1 MAARGNATMEEA
13 IRLVLETQGREG
25 VDALREA
32 LARVG
37 DVSVET
43 QAETSGLIDNLV
55 ELNEAAA
62 KVARHGELSEE
73 LQRTQTA
80 LDQASQ
86 SAYQLTLELGN
97 AEKPSRELVRA
108 QKAAR
113 EEVGRLE
120 GAVQKQ
126 WQALER
132 ADTEL
137 GSLGVNTADFAQ
149 AQADLRNN
157 IGRTT
162 TAVAEQVK
170 VVEKQAAAQRQ
181 LRDRMEEGDDKF
193 RKFARSGTAAAES
206 LESYRGRAAAARD
219 ETARVA
225 KEADGASGVFG
236 RLRGVV
242 AGVFGFFS
250 ARSLIGGLRSIVTEG
265 SNAEQELGQLNAVLA
280 STGRQSEFAAD
291 ELQKLAERLAGASN
305 FASGD
310 IINAQTR
317 LLSYTNI
324 LKGEFPDA
332 MQIVIDQSARLGISL
347 EQSAEIV
354 GRSLQEPTKAMQALG
369 RQGFVLEESQK
380 SLLAQLE
387 ATGKTA
393 EAQRIIMDLLVE
405 SYGGAATAQ
414 KVGAIA
420 GLWKS
425 VSENFKDFQ
434 QDIADRGVLDYF
446 KAQLSEV
453 LDTTARLQRDGT
465 LGRWAQAIADNVVRV
480 SRAAVQLVRDLAP
493 LGKALA
499 DGAAVMAR
507 NVEQVVLLAKVYA
520 GLKLVQLVTHFS
532 ALTSAKLADLAA
544 TKALTAANI
553 ANAASGALV
562 GRGVAS
568 AGTAAQRAA
577 GQMLAAGTMMGRLRQ
592 AMLAIP
598 RLVRF
603 TIVGI
608 GVPWAIEQMV
618 KLKQTIDDIR
628 IAEEQVARHQRTLN
642 SLRTE
647 NIRIGQ
653 QMQALYKANAS
664 EAVRTAAELNA
675 MTRVEAEGY
684 QFRLR
689 EASKYYEGVIRLAR
703 ATGDVQAAEEA
714 RNRRNALLQG
724 LKDAEAFLDRNRIP
738 AGVRAIINE
747 LHGIGNSSDEAKT
760 KISALLQTLDFDK
773 SESLSNV
780 GLAIARIGSSSGEA
794 ARHVTEGLEAALLQ
808 LSGEALL
815 KLQTSVQTTFAT
827 FEEAPRG
834 AAMVVDT
841 ILLTAMRRLGV
852 ASSQWGQDVTT
863 AGRDA
868 IDTFTTVAT
877 AANATAAQ
885 IEAAFNAALSLA
897 STEAEAKALGDAMKA
912 AGEQGKVG
920 FEATD
925 RALAALRARV
935 GEIQGAL
942 DPLNASFR
950 RLGVTSKA
958 ELDRA
963 AAAAKD
969 AFHEIRQAAGRGE
982 AAIED
987 VRAAAQRYGEAMRA
1001 AAANSDAATRQRVE
1015 NEIRVMEQI
1024 FRVNEGLDEMANAG
1038 TRAGDAV
1045 AGGAGRAASAL
1056 QGTSSAASDA
1066 AQNLDKVAAAGSNAG
1081 KGTAE
1086 TEQGAERAGV
1096 ALGNMS
1102 KAAVDSLMAMNR
1114 YIASPRLWIGAMNR
1128 QLELINEQQSAV
1140 DGLTASYQAQTAA
1153 LDPQTRQLEELR
1165 QSYQYATDEQL
1176 RGLAASKAAFQERR
1190 AQIRQEAEARRDA
1203 RREAAI
1209 QAAGGDA
1216 SSRSSAATG
1225 ARSLGRLEI
1234 VMPEGETRA
1243 LLTDQDGAELVAEML
1258 QQLARSKS
1266 SSQLRRRT

>member
-55 ELNEAAA
+55 ELNETAA
-62 KVARHGELSEE
+62 KAARYGELTKE
-73 LQRTQTA
+73 LERSQTA

-108 QKAAR
+108 QEAAR
-113 EEVGRLE
+113 EEVTRLE

-162 TAVAEQVK
+162 TAVGEQVK
-170 VVEKQAAAQRQ
+170 VVERQAAAQRQ
-181 LRDRMEEGDDKF
+181 LRERMADGDAEF
-193 RKFARSGTAAAES
+193 RKFARSGTAAADS
-206 LESYRGRAAAARD
+206 LEAYRGRAAAARE

-225 KEADGASGVFG
+225 KEADGAGGVFG

-250 ARSLIGGLRSIVTEG
+250 ARSLLGGLKSIVTEG
-265 SNAEQELGQLNAVLA
+265 SNAEQEIGQINAALA
-280 STGRQSEFAAD
+280 STGRESEFAAG
-291 ELQKLAERLAGASN
+291 ELRGVADALAAASN
-305 FASGD
+305 FDAGD
-310 IINAQTR
+310 ITNAQTR

-324 LKGEFPDA
+324 LRTEFPDA

-347 EQSAEIV
+347 EQSAEII
-354 GRSLQEPTKAMQALG
+354 GRSLQEPAKAMQALG

-380 SLLAQLE
+380 QLLAQLE
-387 ATGKTA
+387 ATGQTA

-405 SYGGAATAQ
+405 SYGGAAAAQ
-414 KVGAIA
+414 KVGTIA

-425 VSENFKDFQ
+425 VGENFRDFQ
-434 QDIADRGVLDYF
+434 ERIADKGVLQFF
-446 KAQLSEV
+446 KAQLSDL
-453 LDTTARLQRDGT
+453 LDTVSRLQSNGT
-465 LGRWAQAIADNVVRV
+465 LDRWAQAISENVVRV
-480 SRAAVQLVRDLAP
+480 SRATVQLVRDLAP

-499 DGAAVMAR
+499 DGAGVLAR
-507 NVEQVVLLAKVYA
+507 NAEQVILLAKVYA

-553 ANAASGALV
+553 ANAASSALI
-562 GRGVAS
+562 GRGAAS
-568 AGTAAQRAA
+568 AGIAAQRAA
-577 GQMLAAGTMMGRLRQ
+577 EQMLAAGTLMGRLRT

-598 RLVRF
+598 RIVRF
-603 TIVGI
+603 SVVGF

-618 KLKQTIDDIR
+618 KLKTTIDDIR
-628 IAEEQVARHQRTLN
+628 IAEEQVARHERALN
-642 SLRTE
+642 SLRAD

-664 EAVRTAAELNA
+664 EAVRSAADLNA

-684 QFRLR
+684 RYRLN
-689 EASKYYEGVIRLAR
+689 EATKYYEGVIRLAR
-703 ATGDVQAAEEA
+703 ATGDAQAVEEA
-714 RNRRNALLQG
+714 RSRRNALLQG
-724 LKDAEAFLDRNRIP
+724 LKDSEAFLDRNRIP
-738 AGVRAIINE
+738 AGVRAIVNE
-747 LHGIGNSSDEAKT
+747 LSGIGRSSDEAKT

-773 SESLSNV
+773 SQSLGDV
-780 GLAIARIGSSSGEA
+780 GLALARIGSASEEA
-794 ARHVTEGLEAALLQ
+794 ARHVTEGLEASLLQ
-808 LSGEALL
+808 LSGESLL
-815 KLQTSVQTTFAT
+815 KLQTAVQSTFAT

-852 ASSQWGQDVTT
+852 ESSQWGQSITT

-868 IDTFTTVAT
+868 IDTFTAVAN
-877 AANATAAQ
+877 ASNATAAQ
-885 IEAAFNAALSLA
+885 IEAAFNAGLSLA
-897 STEAEAKALGDAMKA
+897 STEAEAKALGDVLETA
-912 AGEQGKVG
+912 AQQGKIG
-920 FEATD
+920 FEAAE
-925 RALAALRARV
+925 RAAAALKARV

-950 RLGVTSKA
+950 RLGITSKA

-963 AAAAKD
+963 RDAAKD
-969 AFHEIRQAAGRGE
+969 AFHQIRQAAGRGE

-987 VRAAAQRYGEAMRA
+987 VRAAAQRYAEAMRA

-1024 FRVNEGLDEMANAG
+1024 FRVNDGLDEMAKAG

-1045 AGGAGRAASAL
+1045 AGGAGRAATAL
-1056 QGTSSAASDA
+1056 GETSSAAADA
-1066 AQNLDKVAAAGSNAG
+1066 ASNLDSVAEAGGKAG
-1081 KGTAE
+1081 ESAGDLGEEAE
-1086 TEQGAERAGV
+1086 KAGV
-1096 ALGNMS
+1096 ALGGMS
-1102 KAAVDSLMAMNR
+1102 KEAAQSLFALNEFAATPRMWAM
-1114 YIASPRLWIGAMNR
+1114 LMNR
-1128 QLELINEQQSAV
+1128 QLKIIKDQATEV
-1140 DGLTASYQAQTAA
+1140 DALTRSYEAQTEA
-1153 LDPQTRQLEELR
+1153 LNPQIEQVDELR
-1165 QSYQYATDEQL
+1165 QVYQYATDEQL
-1176 RGLAASKAAFQERR
+1176 RGLAAAKAAFEERRRQILEERR
-1190 AQIRQEAEARRDA
+1190 AQRDA
-1203 RREAAI
+1203 RREAAREA
-1209 QAAGGDA
+1209 QGGTGGA
-1216 SSRSSAATG
+1216 TSAALGT
-1225 ARSLGRLEI
+1225 RSLGRLEI

-1243 LLTDQDGAELVAEML
+1243 LLTDADGAELVSEML
-1258 QQLARSKS
+1258 EQLARSRGV
-1266 SSQLRRRT
+1266 SQLRRRG